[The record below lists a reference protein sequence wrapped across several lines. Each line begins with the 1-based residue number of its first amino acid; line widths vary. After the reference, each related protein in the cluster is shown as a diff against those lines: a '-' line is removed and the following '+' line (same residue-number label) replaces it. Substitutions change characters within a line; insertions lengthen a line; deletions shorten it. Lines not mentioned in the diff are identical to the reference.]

1 VAFDQVVSF
10 ADGETEKAVNL
21 TILDNSIIDADGDFL
36 VKIDG
41 QGAAV
46 SQSNMKITLTNND
59 VKAVEPP
66 NNTGKESSGGSMGY
80 SVLLLGALIYARK
93 KHAAY
98 NGNTK

>member
-1 VAFDQVVSF
+1 MPIITALLSLQTV
-10 ADGETEKAVNL
+10 KW
-21 TILDNSIIDADGDFL
+21 IHNSRHIGY
-36 VKIDG
+36 
-41 QGAAV
+41 GAAV